1 MRIVVNKGDK
11 IMTEV
16 QKRRAGDLLRQ
27 FRGDSY
33 AFGLDVIGKVGEY
46 AAELGKTAMVIAS
59 SSAWLEPTLD
69 SILDSLKQH
78 DVKLVP
84 GYIVPDAKPNAPRE
98 DVFRLET
105 YILHFEPEVLIVVGG
120 GSSIDAVK
128 AANVLATLGTHDPD
142 IETYFGTGEVTK
154 ALKSTGKKLRP
165 VIAVATAASSGAH
178 LTKYSNI
185 TDLTVGQKKLIV
197 DDAVVPTRA
206 VFDYGVT
213 TTMPKSF
220 TADGALDGVAHCL
233 EVFYGASSDTFD
245 DIKEVALL
253 GLELVVGNLEH
264 VMANPTDPAGREAL
278 GLATDLGGYAIM
290 IGGTN
295 GAHLTSFSLVDVT
308 SHGRA
313 CALMN
318 PYYTVF
324 FAPSIEKQL
333 RLVGDI
339 YKRAG
344 LVTRDLDE
352 LSGRELGIAVAEGMV
367 ELSRRIGFPT
377 KLTDLEG
384 FTDEHIERALTAAKN
399 PQLDM
404 KLKNMPV
411 PLSADLV
418 DEYMAPIL
426 QAAKVGDFGLIKNM
440 ES

>member
-1 MRIVVNKGDK
+1 
-11 IMTEV
+11 MTEV
-16 QKRRAGDLLRQ
+16 QKQRAGELLRK
-27 FRGDSY
+27 FRGDAY
-33 AFGLDVIGKVGEY
+33 IFGLGVLDKVGEE
-46 AAELGKTAMVIAS
+46 AAELGKTAMVIANTED
-59 SSAWLEPTLD
+59 WLKPTVDRVLA
-69 SILDSLKQH
+69 SLEKNN
-78 DVKLVP
+78 VELVP
-84 GYIVPDAKPNAPRE
+84 GYVVPDAAPNAPRE

-105 YILHFEPEVLIVVGG
+105 YVLHFQPDVIIVIGG
-120 GSSIDAVK
+120 GSSIDAAK

-142 IETYFGTGEVTK
+142 IEAYFGTGEVTK
-154 ALKSTGKKLRP
+154 VLEATGKELRP
-165 VIAVATAASSGAH
+165 LIAVATAASSGAH

-197 DDAVVPTRA
+197 DDAIVPKRA
-206 VFDYGVT
+206 VFDYALT
-213 TTMPKSF
+213 KSMPRGF

-233 EVFYGASSDTFD
+233 EVFYGASPETFD
-245 DIKEVALL
+245 EIKEVALL
-253 GLELVVGNLEH
+253 GIELVVANLER
-264 VMANPTDPAGREAL
+264 VMDNPSDDAGREAL

-344 LVTRDLDE
+344 LLTADLDK
-352 LSGRELGIAVAEGMV
+352 LSGRELGVAVAEGMV

-377 KLTDLEG
+377 KLTDLEN
-384 FTDEHIERALTAAKN
+384 FTDEHIERALEAAKN

-418 DEYMAPIL
+418 DEYMGPIL
-426 QAAKVGDFGLIKNM
+426 QAAKVGDFSLIKNM

>member
-1 MRIVVNKGDK
+1 
-11 IMTEV
+11 MTEV
-16 QKRRAGDLLRQ
+16 QKQRAGELLRK
-27 FRGDSY
+27 FRGDAY
-33 AFGLDVIGKVGEY
+33 IFGLGVLDKVGEE
-46 AAELGKTAMVIAS
+46 AAELGKTAMVIANTED
-59 SSAWLEPTLD
+59 WLKPTVDRVLA
-69 SILDSLKQH
+69 SLEKNN
-78 DVKLVP
+78 VKLVP
-84 GYIVPDAKPNAPRE
+84 GYVVPDAAPNAPRE

-105 YILHFEPEVLIVVGG
+105 YVLHFQPDVIIVIGG
-120 GSSIDAVK
+120 GSSIDAAK

-142 IETYFGTGEVTK
+142 IEAYFGTGEVTK
-154 ALKSTGKKLRP
+154 VLEATGKELRP
-165 VIAVATAASSGAH
+165 LIAVATAASSGAH

-197 DDAVVPTRA
+197 DDAIVPKRA
-206 VFDYGVT
+206 VFDYALT
-213 TTMPKSF
+213 KSMPRGF

-233 EVFYGASSDTFD
+233 EVFYGASPETFD
-245 DIKEVALL
+245 EIKEVALL
-253 GLELVVGNLEH
+253 GIELVVANLER
-264 VMANPTDPAGREAL
+264 VMDNPSDDAGREAL

-344 LVTRDLDE
+344 LLTADLDK
-352 LSGRELGIAVAEGMV
+352 LSGRELGVAVAEGMV

-377 KLTDLEG
+377 KLTDLEN
-384 FTDEHIERALTAAKN
+384 FTDEHIERALEAAKN

-418 DEYMAPIL
+418 DEYMGPIL
-426 QAAKVGDFGLIKNM
+426 QAAKVGDFSLIKNM

>member
-1 MRIVVNKGDK
+1 
-11 IMTEV
+11 MTEV
-16 QKRRAGDLLRQ
+16 QKRRAGEILRQ
-27 FRGDSY
+27 FKGDSY
-33 AFGLDVIGKVGEY
+33 TFGLGVLDKVGEY
-46 AAELGKTAMVIAS
+46 AAELGKTAMVIANP
-59 SSAWLEPTLD
+59 ADWLKPTVD
-69 SILDSLKQH
+69 QVVAALKAKG
-78 DVKLVP
+78 VKLAP
-84 GYIVPDAKPNAPRE
+84 DYIVPDAAPNAPRE

-105 YILHFEPEVLIVVGG
+105 YILHFQPDVIVAIGG
-120 GSSIDAVK
+120 GSSIDAAK
-128 AANVLATLGTHDPD
+128 AANVLATLGTYDPD
-142 IETYFGTGEVTK
+142 IERYFGTGEVTK
-154 ALKSTGKKLRP
+154 ALAATGKKLRP
-165 VIAVATAASSGAH
+165 LIAVATAASSGAH

-197 DDAVVPTRA
+197 DDAVVPHRA
-206 VFDYGVT
+206 VFDYLLT
-213 TTMPKSF
+213 KSMPRGF

-233 EVFYGASSDTFD
+233 EVFYGASSETFD
-245 DIKEVALL
+245 AIKDVALL
-253 GLELVVGNLEH
+253 GIELVVSNLEK
-264 VMANPTDPAGREAL
+264 VMDTPGDEAGREAL

-324 FAPSIEKQL
+324 FAPSVEKQL

-344 LVTRDLDE
+344 LISEDLDK
-352 LSGRELGIAVAEGMV
+352 LSGRELGIAVANGMV

-418 DEYMAPIL
+418 DEYMGPIL
-426 QAAKVGDFGLIKNM
+426 QAAKVGDFSLIKNM
-440 ES
+440 KS

>member
-1 MRIVVNKGDK
+1 
-11 IMTEV
+11 MTEV
-16 QKRRAGDLLRQ
+16 QKQRAGELLRK
-27 FRGDSY
+27 FRGDAY
-33 AFGLDVIGKVGEY
+33 IFGLGVLDKVGEE
-46 AAELGKTAMVIAS
+46 AAELGKTAMVIANT
-59 SSAWLEPTLD
+59 ADWLKPTVDRVLA
-69 SILDSLKQH
+69 SLEKNN
-78 DVKLVP
+78 VELVP
-84 GYIVPDAKPNAPRE
+84 GYVVPDAAPNAPRE

-105 YILHFEPEVLIVVGG
+105 YVLHFQPDVIIVIGG
-120 GSSIDAVK
+120 GSSIDAAK

-142 IETYFGTGEVTK
+142 IEAYFGTGEVTK
-154 ALKSTGKKLRP
+154 VLEATGKELRP
-165 VIAVATAASSGAH
+165 LIAVATAASSGAH

-197 DDAVVPTRA
+197 DDAIVPKRA
-206 VFDYGVT
+206 VFDYALT
-213 TTMPKSF
+213 KSMPRGF

-233 EVFYGASSDTFD
+233 EVFYGASPETFD
-245 DIKEVALL
+245 EIKEVALL
-253 GLELVVGNLEH
+253 GIELVVANLER
-264 VMANPTDPAGREAL
+264 VMDNPSDDAGREAL

-344 LVTRDLDE
+344 LLTADLDK
-352 LSGRELGIAVAEGMV
+352 LSGRELGVAVAEGMV

-377 KLTDLEG
+377 KLTDLEN
-384 FTDEHIERALTAAKN
+384 FTDEHIERALEAAKN

-418 DEYMAPIL
+418 DEYMGPIL
-426 QAAKVGDFGLIKNM
+426 QAAKVGDFSLIKNM

>member
-1 MRIVVNKGDK
+1 
-11 IMTEV
+11 MTKV
-16 QKRRAGDLLRQ
+16 QKRRAGEILRQ
-27 FRGDSY
+27 FKGDSY
-33 AFGLDVIGKVGEY
+33 TFGLGVLDKVGEQ
-46 AAELGKTAMVIAS
+46 AAELGKTAMVIANP
-59 SSAWLEPTLD
+59 ADWLKPTVDQVVAALQE
-69 SILDSLKQH
+69 KG
-78 DVKLVP
+78 VKLAP
-84 GYIVPDAKPNAPRE
+84 DYIVPDAAPNAPRE

-105 YILHFEPEVLIVVGG
+105 YILHFQPDVIVVIGG
-120 GSSIDAVK
+120 GSSIDAAK
-128 AANVLATLGTHDPD
+128 AANVLATLGTYDPD
-142 IETYFGTGEVTK
+142 IERYFGTGEVTK
-154 ALKSTGKKLRP
+154 ALAATGKELKPL
-165 VIAVATAASSGAH
+165 IAVATAASSGAH

-197 DDAVVPTRA
+197 DDAVVPHRA
-206 VFDYGVT
+206 VFDYRLT
-213 TTMPKSF
+213 KSMPKGF

-233 EVFYGASSDTFD
+233 EVFYGASSETFD
-245 DIKEVALL
+245 AIKEVALL
-253 GLELVVGNLEH
+253 GIELVVGNLEK
-264 VMANPTDPAGREAL
+264 VMENPNDEAGREAL

-324 FAPSIEKQL
+324 FAPSVEKQL

-344 LVTRDLDE
+344 LISEDLDK
-352 LSGRELGIAVAEGMV
+352 LSGRELGIAVANGMV

-411 PLSADLV
+411 PLNADLV
-418 DEYMAPIL
+418 DEYMGPIL
-426 QAAKVGDFGLIKNM
+426 QAAKVGDFSLIKNM

>member
-1 MRIVVNKGDK
+1 
-11 IMTEV
+11 MTEV
-16 QKRRAGDLLRQ
+16 QKQRAGELLRK
-27 FRGDSY
+27 FRGDAY
-33 AFGLDVIGKVGEY
+33 VFGLGVLDKVGEE
-46 AAELGKTAMVIAS
+46 AAELGKTAMVIANT
-59 SSAWLEPTLD
+59 ADWLKPTVDRVLA
-69 SILDSLKQH
+69 SLEKNN
-78 DVKLVP
+78 VELVP
-84 GYIVPDAKPNAPRE
+84 GYVVPDAAPNAPRE

-105 YILHFEPEVLIVVGG
+105 YVLHFQPDVIIVIGG
-120 GSSIDAVK
+120 GSSIDAAK

-142 IETYFGTGEVTK
+142 IEAYFGTGEVTK
-154 ALKSTGKKLRP
+154 VLEATGKELRP
-165 VIAVATAASSGAH
+165 LIAVATAASSGAH

-197 DDAVVPTRA
+197 DDAIVPKRA
-206 VFDYGVT
+206 VFDYALT
-213 TTMPKSF
+213 KSMPRGF

-233 EVFYGASSDTFD
+233 EVFYGASPETFD
-245 DIKEVALL
+245 EIKEVALL
-253 GLELVVGNLEH
+253 GIELVVANLER
-264 VMANPTDPAGREAL
+264 VMDNPSDDAGREAL

-344 LVTRDLDE
+344 LLTADLDK
-352 LSGRELGIAVAEGMV
+352 LSGRELGVAVAEGMV

-377 KLTDLEG
+377 KLTDLEN
-384 FTDEHIERALTAAKN
+384 FTDEHIERALEAAKN

-418 DEYMAPIL
+418 DEYMGPIL
-426 QAAKVGDFGLIKNM
+426 QAAKVGDFSLIKNM

>member
-1 MRIVVNKGDK
+1 
-11 IMTEV
+11 MTKV
-16 QKRRAGDLLRQ
+16 QKRRAGEILRQ
-27 FRGDSY
+27 FKGDSY
-33 AFGLDVIGKVGEY
+33 TFGLGVLDKVGEQ
-46 AAELGKTAMVIAS
+46 AAELGKTAMVIANP
-59 SSAWLEPTLD
+59 ADWLKPTVDQVVAALQE
-69 SILDSLKQH
+69 KG
-78 DVKLVP
+78 VKLAP
-84 GYIVPDAKPNAPRE
+84 DYIVPDAAPNAPRE

-105 YILHFEPEVLIVVGG
+105 YILHFQPDVIVVIGG
-120 GSSIDAVK
+120 GSSIDAAK
-128 AANVLATLGTHDPD
+128 AANVLATLGTYDPD
-142 IETYFGTGEVTK
+142 IERYFGTGEVTK
-154 ALKSTGKKLRP
+154 ALAATGKELKPL
-165 VIAVATAASSGAH
+165 IAVATAASSGAH

-197 DDAVVPTRA
+197 DDAVVPHRA
-206 VFDYGVT
+206 VFDYRLT
-213 TTMPKSF
+213 KSMPKGF

-233 EVFYGASSDTFD
+233 EVFYGASSETFD
-245 DIKEVALL
+245 AIKDVALL
-253 GLELVVGNLEH
+253 GIELVVGNLEK
-264 VMANPTDPAGREAL
+264 VMENPNDEAGREAL

-324 FAPSIEKQL
+324 FAPSVEKQL

-344 LVTRDLDE
+344 LISEDLDK
-352 LSGRELGIAVAEGMV
+352 LSGRGLGIAVANGMV

-411 PLSADLV
+411 PLNADLV
-418 DEYMAPIL
+418 DEYMGPIL
-426 QAAKVGDFGLIKNM
+426 QAAKVGDFSLIKNM

>member
-1 MRIVVNKGDK
+1 
-11 IMTEV
+11 MTEV
-16 QKRRAGDLLRQ
+16 QKRRAGELLRK

-33 AFGLDVIGKVGEY
+33 VFGLGVLEKVGEE
-46 AAELGKTAMVIAS
+46 AAGLGKTAMVIANTAS
-59 SSAWLEPTLD
+59 WLKPTVDRVLA
-69 SILDSLKQH
+69 SLEKNK
-78 DVKLVP
+78 VKLVP
-84 GYIVPDAKPNAPRE
+84 GYIVPDAAPNAPRE

-105 YILHFEPEVLIVVGG
+105 YVLHFQPDVIIVIGG
-120 GSSIDAVK
+120 GSSIDAAK
-128 AANVLATLGTHDPD
+128 AANVLASLGTHDPD
-142 IETYFGTGEVTK
+142 IEAYFGTGEVTK
-154 ALKSTGKKLRP
+154 VLQATGKKLRP
-165 VIAVATAASSGAH
+165 LIAVATAASSGAH

-206 VFDYGVT
+206 IFDYSLT
-213 TTMPKSF
+213 TSMPKGF

-233 EVFYGASSDTFD
+233 EVFFGASPETFD
-245 DIKEVALL
+245 EIKDVALL
-253 GLELVVGNLEH
+253 GIELVVSNLEQ
-264 VMANPTDPAGREAL
+264 VMENPTDEAGREAL

-344 LVTRDLDE
+344 LINEDLDK
-352 LSGRELGIAVAEGMV
+352 LSGRDLGIAVAQGMV

-377 KLTDLEG
+377 KLTDLEN
-384 FTDEHIERALTAAKN
+384 FTDEHIVRALAAAKN

-426 QAAKVGDFGLIKNM
+426 QAAKVGDFSLIKNM
-440 ES
+440 QG

>member
-1 MRIVVNKGDK
+1 
-11 IMTEV
+11 MTKV
-16 QKRRAGDLLRQ
+16 QKRRAGEILRQ
-27 FRGDSY
+27 FKGDSY
-33 AFGLDVIGKVGEY
+33 TFGLGVLDKVGEQT
-46 AAELGKTAMVIAS
+46 AELGKTAMVIANP
-59 SSAWLEPTLD
+59 ADWLKPTVDQVVAALQE
-69 SILDSLKQH
+69 KG
-78 DVKLVP
+78 VKLAP
-84 GYIVPDAKPNAPRE
+84 DYIVPDAAPNAPRE

-105 YILHFEPEVLIVVGG
+105 YILHFQPDVIVVIGG
-120 GSSIDAVK
+120 GSSIDAAK
-128 AANVLATLGTHDPD
+128 AANVLATLGTYDPD
-142 IETYFGTGEVTK
+142 IERYFGTGEVTK
-154 ALKSTGKKLRP
+154 ALAATGKELKPL
-165 VIAVATAASSGAH
+165 IAVATAASSGAH

-197 DDAVVPTRA
+197 DDAVVPHRA
-206 VFDYGVT
+206 VFDYRLT
-213 TTMPKSF
+213 KSMPKGF

-233 EVFYGASSDTFD
+233 EVFYGASSETFD
-245 DIKEVALL
+245 AIKDVALL
-253 GLELVVGNLEH
+253 GIELVVGNLEK
-264 VMANPTDPAGREAL
+264 VMENPNDEAGREAL

-324 FAPSIEKQL
+324 FAPSVEKQL

-344 LVTRDLDE
+344 LISEDLDK
-352 LSGRELGIAVAEGMV
+352 LSGRELGIAVANGMV

-411 PLSADLV
+411 PLNADLV
-418 DEYMAPIL
+418 DEYMGPIL
-426 QAAKVGDFGLIKNM
+426 QAAKVGDFSLIKNM